1 MFTEAPGPVERGS
14 QQIVTIRADDLGQRL
29 AGGQAP
35 EQAVLLDPDTIT
47 LQPVRTRLTPV
58 GSSI

>member
-1 MFTEAPGPVERGS
+1 MFTEAPGPVEQGS
-14 QQIVTIRADDLGQRL
+14 QQIVTIHANDLGERL

-35 EQAVLLDPDTIT
+35 GQAVLLDPDTIT
-47 LQPVRTRLTPV
+47 LQPVRTKPTPV